1 MANEIVRTMPCSIE
15 AEQYVLGSIIFD
27 NECIAD
33 VLSSL
38 RTDDFYLEQHKQIY
52 NAVIELSNKSQPV
65 DIITLKNELKGVF
78 DSTGGVEYLTEIRLM
93 VTTTSNLRHHI
104 KIIEDMSI
112 LRKLIRACGDISDA
126 SYNANE
132 DVNIILNNAETKIY
146 DIMQKKEMS
155 DLYHIKGILAENL
168 SRLEE
173 MLQSSDTSTGVRTG
187 FADLDNHING
197 FQPSDLVLIAAR
209 PAMGKTSFAL
219 NIATNV
225 AVKYNIPVAIFSL
238 EMSKEQLANRILCS
252 EALIPSEKMK
262 KADINGDEMR
272 QLVMTINE
280 LSKAPIYIDDT
291 AGITVSEI
299 KGKCKKLKMK
309 DQLGLVVI
317 DYLQLIQGNTRDGR
331 QNEVGENSRLLKIL
345 AKELDVP
352 VITLSQLSRASE
364 KREQHRPV
372 LSDLRD
378 SGSIEQDADMVMFL
392 YRDDYYKNGEEEVE
406 NKNVAECII
415 AKFRNGSTGMI
426 QLGWRA
432 EYTKF
437 MDLSSKRE
445 HN

>member
-38 RTDDFYLEQHKQIY
+38 RAEDFYLEQHKQIF

-173 MLQSSDTSTGVRTG
+173 MLQSTDTSTGVKTG

-309 DQLGLVVI
+309 DQLGLIVI

-392 YRDDYYKNGEEEVE
+392 YRDDYYKNGEEESE
-406 NKNVAECII
+406 NKNIAECII
-415 AKFRNGSTGMI
+415 AKFRNGSTGI
-426 QLGWRA
+426 VNLGWRA

-437 MDLSSKRE
+437 MDLSSKKE